1 MPSLDEP
8 LPSVQVQSD
17 NVVCV
22 VSEAPS
28 AEAGLLDVLYVTSG
42 DRFEQLASSL
52 LSKMS
57 ELQSDRGCHPPVQSH
72 SIVGSG
78 SRPIV
83 AATDYLGVSAPPPL
97 RGFIYLTLLTQF
109 STSPRRLCLTKP
121 LYLG

>member
-1 MPSLDEP
+1 MPSLDEL
-8 LPSVQVQSD
+8 LPSLQVQSD
-17 NVVCV
+17 IVECV

-28 AEAGLLDVLYVTSG
+28 TEAGPSDILYVTSG

-57 ELQSDRGCHPPVQSH
+57 ELQYDRGRHPPVQSH

-83 AATDYLGVSAPPPL
+83 AATDYLGGSAPPS
-97 RGFIYLTLLTQF
+97 GSSFI
-109 STSPRRLCLTKP
+109 
-121 LYLG
+121 